1 MAGVNASE
9 EPTVLTP
16 DVLALVGVQGPV
28 RTMPYPLTHDE
39 IRRFSQAAM
48 EIDPIHWSAE
58 EAQAR
63 GYRDIVAPPLF
74 PLHSMRRE
82 PGTPDPLDAAYAD
95 PDWDGI
101 ELVEDG
107 LPPLDLPLER
117 LLNGGV
123 TAKVHDLALPG
134 DVISA
139 QARYHDI
146 TERRGKSGPM
156 VFVVVETEYRAE
168 DRPLLTTHTTMIAR

>member
-1 MAGVNASE
+1 MSE
-9 EPTVLTP
+9 PVLT
-16 DVLALVGVQGPV
+16 DAVLALVGVQGPV
-28 RTMPYPLTHDE
+28 RTMAYPLAHDE

-48 EIDPIHWSAE
+48 EVDPIHWSK
-58 EAQAR
+58 EAAQRR
-63 GYRDIVAPPLF
+63 GYPDIVAPPLF
-74 PLHSMRRE
+74 PLHALRRE
-82 PGTPDPLDAAYAD
+82 PGTPDPLDAAFTD

-107 LPPLDLPLER
+107 LPPLEIPLER

-123 TAKVHDLALPG
+123 TAKVYDLARPG

-139 QARYHDI
+139 QARYHEI
-146 TERRGKSGPM
+146 TERSGRSGPM
-156 VFVVVETEYRAE
+156 VFVVVETDYRAD

>member
-1 MAGVNASE
+1 MSASD
-9 EPTVLTP
+9 EPAVLTP
-16 DVLALVGVQGPV
+16 AVTALVGVQGPV

-48 EIDPIHWSAE
+48 EIDPIHWSSA
-58 EAQAR
+58 AARAR
-63 GYRDIVAPPLF
+63 GYADIVAPPLY
-74 PLHSMRRE
+74 PLHALRRE
-82 PGTPDPLDAAYAD
+82 PGTSDPLDAAYSD

-123 TAKVHDLALPG
+123 TAQVHDLAAPG

-146 TERRGKSGPM
+146 TERSGRSGPM
-156 VFVVVETEYRAE
+156 VFVVVETHYRA
-168 DRPLLTTHTTMIAR
+168 DVRPLLTTHTTMIAR

>member
-1 MAGVNASE
+1 MAGVSDVDAPS
-9 EPTVLTP
+9 VLTP
-16 DVLALVGVQGPV
+16 EILSLVGVQGPV

-48 EIDPIHWSAE
+48 EIDAIHWSRE
-58 EAQAR
+58 EAQRR
-63 GYRDIVAPPLF
+63 GYDDIVAPPLY
-74 PLHSMRRE
+74 PLHALRRD
-82 PGTPDPLDAAYAD
+82 PGTPDPLDAAYGD

-123 TAKVHDLALPG
+123 TAQVHDLAMPG
-134 DVISA
+134 DLISA
-139 QARYHDI
+139 QAKYHEI
-146 TERRGKSGPM
+146 TERAGRSGPM
-156 VFVVVETEYRAE
+156 VLVVVETHYRAE
-168 DRPLLTTHTTMIAR
+168 SRALLTTHTTMIAR